1 MEILVTLFD
10 LVFLVAF
17 IVAIVYGIR
26 WFTGRKDKENESLKK
41 NKKYFWISL
50 IVMIISLLIAG
61 MAQGS
66 IDETQEQQ
74 ATEQQEKNK
83 SNYKDDKEDF
93 IDQYGTLGSK
103 VEDLSKQEGKEWSD
117 AIDNSDDF
125 DVESAVDTIQSN
137 HTDEID
143 EIDSKVSDLHDLDQK
158 IQKNDSVK
166 KSDKETIHK
175 SYLDLKHF
183 ANHAT
188 NISGSY
194 NDFTDEHNELDQ
206 KTADHM
212 EELQD
217 L

>member
-17 IVAIVYGIR
+17 IVAIVYGVR
-26 WFTGRKDKENESLKK
+26 WFKGRKDKENESLKK

-66 IDETQEQQ
+66 IDEAQEQQ

-125 DVESAVDTIQSN
+125 DVESAVETIQS
-137 HTDEID
+137 E
-143 EIDSKVSDLHDLDQK
+143 
-158 IQKNDSVK
+158 
-166 KSDKETIHK
+166 
-175 SYLDLKHF
+175 SYRRD
-183 ANHAT
+183 
-188 NISGSY
+188 
-194 NDFTDEHNELDQ
+194 
-206 KTADHM
+206 
-212 EELQD
+212 
-217 L
+217 